1 MGLLGHV
8 QGQISCSLELTPL
21 ETGAAHRQG
30 TDPLQGAFHGGGHG
44 AGAEH
49 VGAEVG
55 AVVDARQHQIRCFVH
70 QFAQGQLHAIGRCAA
85 AGPGGHA
92 RCKQFVRPFGAQ
104 GGLQGQ
110 AVAGGGAFLVGA
122 DHRDLVTPGG
132 RGRSQGADPLGEDPV
147 VIADQ
152 DPHGSADGWGEPKR
166 AGCLQS
172 GPFRLCSV
180 SAPVTLQQLT
190 DQLDALEQQAS
201 AEIAEAADAAALEQL
216 RVGLLGKKG
225 RLSGVLGAM
234 GKLPG
239 QERPVVGQRANVLK
253 TQVQTL
259 LSDRLQAVQQAA
271 MAERIARESIDVTA
285 PPSGIPMGHRHPLIT
300 TTEEIVDLFLGLGYS
315 VAEGP
320 EVEKDH
326 YNFTAL
332 NIPEDHPARDMQDT
346 FYLGADLLMRTHT
359 SPVQIRHLE
368 QNPPPV
374 RIVAPGRVYRRD
386 AVDATHSPVFHQVEV
401 LAIDE
406 GLDFSHLRGTVMAF
420 LKAFFGD
427 LPVRFR
433 ASYFPFTEP
442 SAEVDVQWRG
452 RWLEVMG
459 CGMVDP
465 AVLEGLGLDPERY
478 SGFAAGLGVERF
490 CMVRHGIDDIR
501 RLYTSDLRFL
511 EQF

>member
-1 MGLLGHV
+1 M
-8 QGQISCSLELTPL
+8 
-21 ETGAAHRQG
+21 
-30 TDPLQGAFHGGGHG
+30 
-44 AGAEH
+44 
-49 VGAEVG
+49 
-55 AVVDARQHQIRCFVH
+55 
-70 QFAQGQLHAIGRCAA
+70 
-85 AGPGGHA
+85 
-92 RCKQFVRPFGAQ
+92 
-104 GGLQGQ
+104 
-110 AVAGGGAFLVGA
+110 
-122 DHRDLVTPGG
+122 
-132 RGRSQGADPLGEDPV
+132 
-147 VIADQ
+147 
-152 DPHGSADGWGEPKR
+152 SAT
-166 AGCLQS
+166 
-172 GPFRLCSV
+172 V
-180 SAPVTLQQLT
+180 SLQQLT
-190 DQLDALEQQAS
+190 DQLDALEQRAA
-201 AEIAEAADAAALEQL
+201 AEIADAADAQALEDL

-225 RLSGVLGAM
+225 RISAVLGAM

-239 QERPVVGQRANVLK
+239 DERPLVGQRANVLK

-259 LSDRLQAVQQAA
+259 LADRLQAVKQVA
-271 MAERIARESIDVTA
+271 MDERIARETLDVTA
-285 PPSGIPMGHRHPLIT
+285 PASGIPMGHRHPLIT

-320 EVEKDH
+320 EVEQDH

-332 NIPEDHPARDMQDT
+332 NIPPDHPARDMQDT
-346 FYLGADLLMRTHT
+346 FYLQGDRLLRTHT
-359 SPVQIRHLE
+359 SPVQIRHLQ

-406 GLDFSHLRGTVMAF
+406 GLNFSHLRGTVMAF

-452 RWLEVMG
+452 KWLEVMG

-465 AVLEGLGLDPERY
+465 AVLEGLGLDPERW

-490 CMVRHGIDDIR
+490 CMVRHGVDDIR

-511 EQF
+511 QQF

>member
-1 MGLLGHV
+1 M
-8 QGQISCSLELTPL
+8 
-21 ETGAAHRQG
+21 
-30 TDPLQGAFHGGGHG
+30 
-44 AGAEH
+44 
-49 VGAEVG
+49 
-55 AVVDARQHQIRCFVH
+55 
-70 QFAQGQLHAIGRCAA
+70 
-85 AGPGGHA
+85 
-92 RCKQFVRPFGAQ
+92 
-104 GGLQGQ
+104 
-110 AVAGGGAFLVGA
+110 
-122 DHRDLVTPGG
+122 
-132 RGRSQGADPLGEDPV
+132 
-147 VIADQ
+147 
-152 DPHGSADGWGEPKR
+152 SAT
-166 AGCLQS
+166 
-172 GPFRLCSV
+172 V
-180 SAPVTLQQLT
+180 SLQQLT
-190 DQLDALEQQAS
+190 DQLDALELRAA
-201 AEIAEAADAAALEQL
+201 AEIADAADAQALEEL

-225 RLSGVLGAM
+225 RISAVLGAM

-239 QERPVVGQRANVLK
+239 DERPLVGQRANVLK

-259 LSDRLQAVQQAA
+259 LSDRLQAVKQVA
-271 MAERIARESIDVTA
+271 MDERIARETLDVTA
-285 PPSGIPMGHRHPLIT
+285 PASGIPMGHRHPLIT

-320 EVEKDH
+320 EVEQDH

-332 NIPEDHPARDMQDT
+332 NIPPDHPARDMQDT
-346 FYLGADLLMRTHT
+346 FYLQGDRLLRTHT

-406 GLDFSHLRGTVMAF
+406 GLNFSHLRGTVMAF

-452 RWLEVMG
+452 KWLEVMG

-465 AVLEGLGLDPERY
+465 AVLEGLGLDPERW

-490 CMVRHGIDDIR
+490 CMVRHGVDDIR

-511 EQF
+511 QQF

>member
-1 MGLLGHV
+1 M
-8 QGQISCSLELTPL
+8 
-21 ETGAAHRQG
+21 
-30 TDPLQGAFHGGGHG
+30 
-44 AGAEH
+44 
-49 VGAEVG
+49 
-55 AVVDARQHQIRCFVH
+55 
-70 QFAQGQLHAIGRCAA
+70 
-85 AGPGGHA
+85 
-92 RCKQFVRPFGAQ
+92 
-104 GGLQGQ
+104 
-110 AVAGGGAFLVGA
+110 
-122 DHRDLVTPGG
+122 
-132 RGRSQGADPLGEDPV
+132 
-147 VIADQ
+147 
-152 DPHGSADGWGEPKR
+152 
-166 AGCLQS
+166 
-172 GPFRLCSV
+172 
-180 SAPVTLQQLT
+180 QQLT
-190 DQLDALEQQAS
+190 DQLDALEQQAA

-225 RLSGVLGAM
+225 RISGVLGAM

-239 QERPVVGQRANVLK
+239 EERPLVGQRANVLK
-253 TQVQTL
+253 TQVQSL
-259 LSDRLQAVQQAA
+259 LGERLQAVKQAA
-271 MAERIARESIDVTA
+271 MAERIARESLDVTA
-285 PPSGIPMGHRHPLIT
+285 PASGVPMGHRHPLIT

-320 EVEKDH
+320 EVERDH

-346 FYLGADLLMRTHT
+346 FYLGGDLLMRTHT

-368 QNPPPV
+368 ENPPPV

>member
-1 MGLLGHV
+1 M
-8 QGQISCSLELTPL
+8 
-21 ETGAAHRQG
+21 
-30 TDPLQGAFHGGGHG
+30 
-44 AGAEH
+44 
-49 VGAEVG
+49 
-55 AVVDARQHQIRCFVH
+55 
-70 QFAQGQLHAIGRCAA
+70 
-85 AGPGGHA
+85 
-92 RCKQFVRPFGAQ
+92 
-104 GGLQGQ
+104 
-110 AVAGGGAFLVGA
+110 
-122 DHRDLVTPGG
+122 
-132 RGRSQGADPLGEDPV
+132 
-147 VIADQ
+147 
-152 DPHGSADGWGEPKR
+152 SAT
-166 AGCLQS
+166 
-172 GPFRLCSV
+172 
-180 SAPVTLQQLT
+180 VTLQQLP
-190 DQLDALEQQAS
+190 DQLDALEQQAA
-201 AEIAEAADAAALEQL
+201 AEIAEASDVQELEQM

-225 RLSGVLGAM
+225 RISAVLGAM

-239 QERPVVGQRANVLK
+239 NERPLVGQRANVLK

-259 LSDRLQAVQQAA
+259 LSERLQAVKQQA
-271 MAERIARESIDVTA
+271 MAEKIARECIDVTA
-285 PPSGIPMGHRHPLIT
+285 PPSGTPMGHRHPLIT

-346 FYLGADLLMRTHT
+346 FYLQGDLLLRTHT

-511 EQF
+511 EQFRSNR

>member
-1 MGLLGHV
+1 MSAT
-8 QGQISCSLELTPL
+8 IS
-21 ETGAAHRQG
+21 
-30 TDPLQGAFHGGGHG
+30 
-44 AGAEH
+44 
-49 VGAEVG
+49 
-55 AVVDARQHQIRCFVH
+55 
-70 QFAQGQLHAIGRCAA
+70 
-85 AGPGGHA
+85 
-92 RCKQFVRPFGAQ
+92 
-104 GGLQGQ
+104 
-110 AVAGGGAFLVGA
+110 
-122 DHRDLVTPGG
+122 
-132 RGRSQGADPLGEDPV
+132 
-147 VIADQ
+147 
-152 DPHGSADGWGEPKR
+152 
-166 AGCLQS
+166 
-172 GPFRLCSV
+172 
-180 SAPVTLQQLT
+180 LQQLT
-190 DQLDALEQQAS
+190 DQLDALEAEAVS
-201 AEIAEAADAAALEQL
+201 AIAAAADADGLEQL
-216 RVGLLGKKG
+216 RVSLLGKKG

-234 GKLPG
+234 GKLPSE
-239 QERPVVGQRANVLK
+239 ERPLVGQRANVLK
-253 TQVQTL
+253 TQVQNL
-259 LSDRLQAVQQAA
+259 LGERLQVVKAAALADRLL
-271 MAERIARESIDVTA
+271 RETIDVTA
-285 PPSGIPMGHRHPLIT
+285 PASGIPVGHRHPLIT
-300 TTEEIVDLFLGLGYS
+300 TTEQIVDLFCGLGYR

-320 EVEKDH
+320 EVETDH
-326 YNFTAL
+326 YNFSAL

-346 FYLGADLLMRTHT
+346 FYLGGNLLLRTHT
-359 SPVQIRHLE
+359 SPVQIRYLE
-368 QNPPPV
+368 ENPPPV

-427 LPVRFR
+427 MPVRFR

-465 AVLEGLGLDPERY
+465 AVLEGLGLDPERW

>member
-1 MGLLGHV
+1 M
-8 QGQISCSLELTPL
+8 
-21 ETGAAHRQG
+21 
-30 TDPLQGAFHGGGHG
+30 
-44 AGAEH
+44 
-49 VGAEVG
+49 
-55 AVVDARQHQIRCFVH
+55 
-70 QFAQGQLHAIGRCAA
+70 
-85 AGPGGHA
+85 
-92 RCKQFVRPFGAQ
+92 
-104 GGLQGQ
+104 
-110 AVAGGGAFLVGA
+110 
-122 DHRDLVTPGG
+122 
-132 RGRSQGADPLGEDPV
+132 
-147 VIADQ
+147 
-152 DPHGSADGWGEPKR
+152 
-166 AGCLQS
+166 
-172 GPFRLCSV
+172 

-201 AEIAEAADAAALEQL
+201 AEIADAADAAALEQL

-225 RLSGVLGAM
+225 RISGVLGAM

-239 QERPVVGQRANVLK
+239 DERPLVGQRANVLK
-253 TQVQTL
+253 TQVKTL

-285 PPSGIPMGHRHPLIT
+285 PASGIPMGHRHPLIT

-315 VAEGP
+315 VSEGP
-320 EVEKDH
+320 EVEKDY

-332 NIPEDHPARDMQDT
+332 NIPEGHPARDMQDT

-359 SPVQIRHLE
+359 SPVQIRYLE

-420 LKAFFGD
+420 LRAFFGD

>member
-1 MGLLGHV
+1 M
-8 QGQISCSLELTPL
+8 S
-21 ETGAAHRQG
+21 
-30 TDPLQGAFHGGGHG
+30 
-44 AGAEH
+44 
-49 VGAEVG
+49 
-55 AVVDARQHQIRCFVH
+55 
-70 QFAQGQLHAIGRCAA
+70 
-85 AGPGGHA
+85 
-92 RCKQFVRPFGAQ
+92 
-104 GGLQGQ
+104 
-110 AVAGGGAFLVGA
+110 
-122 DHRDLVTPGG
+122 
-132 RGRSQGADPLGEDPV
+132 
-147 VIADQ
+147 
-152 DPHGSADGWGEPKR
+152 
-166 AGCLQS
+166 
-172 GPFRLCSV
+172 
-180 SAPVTLQQLT
+180 LQQLT
-190 DQLDALEQQAS
+190 DQLEALE
-201 AEIAEAADAAALEQL
+201 AEAAEAISAAVDAEALEQL
-216 RVGLLGKKG
+216 RIGLLGKKG

-239 QERPVVGQRANVLK
+239 DERPLVGQRANVLK
-253 TQVQTL
+253 SQVQTL
-259 LSDRLQAVQQAA
+259 LSDRLQAVKQAA
-271 MAERIARESIDVTA
+271 MEARIASETLDVTA
-285 PPSGIPMGHRHPLIT
+285 PAQGIPMGHRHPLVT
-300 TTEEIVDLFLGLGYS
+300 TTEEIVDLFCGLGYQ
-315 VAEGP
+315 VVEGP
-320 EVEKDH
+320 EVETDH
-326 YNFTAL
+326 HNFTAL
-332 NIPEDHPARDMQDT
+332 NIPPDHPARDMQDT
-346 FYLGADLLMRTHT
+346 FYLKDNLLLRTHT

-368 QNPPPV
+368 SHAPPV

-406 GLDFSHLRGTVMAF
+406 NLDFSHLRGTVMAF

-478 SGFAAGLGVERF
+478 SGFAAGVGVERF

>member
-1 MGLLGHV
+1 M
-8 QGQISCSLELTPL
+8 S
-21 ETGAAHRQG
+21 
-30 TDPLQGAFHGGGHG
+30 
-44 AGAEH
+44 
-49 VGAEVG
+49 
-55 AVVDARQHQIRCFVH
+55 
-70 QFAQGQLHAIGRCAA
+70 
-85 AGPGGHA
+85 
-92 RCKQFVRPFGAQ
+92 
-104 GGLQGQ
+104 
-110 AVAGGGAFLVGA
+110 
-122 DHRDLVTPGG
+122 
-132 RGRSQGADPLGEDPV
+132 
-147 VIADQ
+147 
-152 DPHGSADGWGEPKR
+152 
-166 AGCLQS
+166 
-172 GPFRLCSV
+172 
-180 SAPVTLQQLT
+180 LQQLT
-190 DQLDALEQQAS
+190 DQLEALE
-201 AEIAEAADAAALEQL
+201 AEAAEAISAAADADALEQL
-216 RVGLLGKKG
+216 RIGLLGKKG

-239 QERPVVGQRANVLK
+239 DERPLVGQRANVLK
-253 TQVQTL
+253 TQVQSL
-259 LSDRLQAVQQAA
+259 LSDRLQDVKQAA
-271 MAERIARESIDVTA
+271 MAARIASETLDVTA
-285 PPSGIPMGHRHPLIT
+285 SAQGIPMGHRHPLIT
-300 TTEEIVDLFLGLGYS
+300 TTEEIVDLFCGLGYQ
-315 VAEGP
+315 VEEGP
-320 EVEKDH
+320 EVETDH
-326 YNFTAL
+326 HNFTAL
-332 NIPEDHPARDMQDT
+332 NIPPDHPARDMQDT
-346 FYLGADLLMRTHT
+346 FYLKDNLLLRTHT

-368 QNPPPV
+368 THAPPV

-465 AVLEGLGLDPERY
+465 AVLEGLGLDPEHY

>member
-1 MGLLGHV
+1 M
-8 QGQISCSLELTPL
+8 
-21 ETGAAHRQG
+21 
-30 TDPLQGAFHGGGHG
+30 
-44 AGAEH
+44 
-49 VGAEVG
+49 
-55 AVVDARQHQIRCFVH
+55 
-70 QFAQGQLHAIGRCAA
+70 
-85 AGPGGHA
+85 
-92 RCKQFVRPFGAQ
+92 
-104 GGLQGQ
+104 
-110 AVAGGGAFLVGA
+110 
-122 DHRDLVTPGG
+122 
-132 RGRSQGADPLGEDPV
+132 
-147 VIADQ
+147 
-152 DPHGSADGWGEPKR
+152 SAT
-166 AGCLQS
+166 
-172 GPFRLCSV
+172 
-180 SAPVTLQQLT
+180 VTLQQLT
-190 DQLDALEQQAS
+190 DQLDALELQAA
-201 AEIAEAADAAALEQL
+201 AEIADAADAAALEQL

-225 RLSGVLGAM
+225 RISGVLGAM

-239 QERPVVGQRANVLK
+239 QERPLVGQRANLLK

-259 LSDRLQAVQQAA
+259 LADRLQAVKQAA
-271 MAERIARESIDVTA
+271 MQERIARERLDVTA
-285 PPSGIPMGHRHPLIT
+285 PASGIPMGHRHPLIT
-300 TTEEIVDLFLGLGYS
+300 TTEDIVDLFLGLGYG
-315 VAEGP
+315 VVEGP
-320 EVEKDH
+320 EVEKDF

-346 FYLGADLLMRTHT
+346 FYLKGDLLLRTHT

-406 GLDFSHLRGTVMAF
+406 GLDFSHLRGTIMAF

-465 AVLEGLGLDPERY
+465 AVLEGLGLDPERW

>member
-1 MGLLGHV
+1 M
-8 QGQISCSLELTPL
+8 
-21 ETGAAHRQG
+21 
-30 TDPLQGAFHGGGHG
+30 
-44 AGAEH
+44 
-49 VGAEVG
+49 
-55 AVVDARQHQIRCFVH
+55 
-70 QFAQGQLHAIGRCAA
+70 
-85 AGPGGHA
+85 
-92 RCKQFVRPFGAQ
+92 
-104 GGLQGQ
+104 
-110 AVAGGGAFLVGA
+110 
-122 DHRDLVTPGG
+122 
-132 RGRSQGADPLGEDPV
+132 
-147 VIADQ
+147 
-152 DPHGSADGWGEPKR
+152 SAT
-166 AGCLQS
+166 
-172 GPFRLCSV
+172 V
-180 SAPVTLQQLT
+180 SLQQLT
-190 DQLDALEQQAS
+190 DQLDALE
-201 AEIAEAADAAALEQL
+201 AEAAEAISSAADAEALEQL
-216 RVGLLGKKG
+216 RIGLLGKKG

-239 QERPVVGQRANVLK
+239 DERPLVGQRANVLK
-253 TQVQTL
+253 SQVQTL
-259 LSDRLQAVQQAA
+259 LSDRLQAVKQVA
-271 MAERIARESIDVTA
+271 MEARIAAETLDVTA
-285 PPSGIPMGHRHPLIT
+285 PAQGVPMGHRHPLIT
-300 TTEEIVDLFLGLGYS
+300 TTEEIVDLFCGLGYR
-315 VAEGP
+315 VVEGP
-320 EVEKDH
+320 EVETDH
-326 YNFTAL
+326 HNFTAL
-332 NIPEDHPARDMQDT
+332 NIPPDHPARDMQDT
-346 FYLGADLLMRTHT
+346 FYLKDNLLLRTHT

-368 QNPPPV
+368 SHAPPV